1 MTNRTC
7 EETQRALD
15 ELFAAGET
23 GEADEATLN
32 HLEHCSECSAVF
44 DILGRIRKA
53 DSCPE
58 PSDGQF
64 ASMRHA
70 VLREIRRAEAR
81 KPGFR
86 DLATAFFLRPVVA
99 TACAILLIGIGF
111 LAGRQ
116 GGKTDMASPG
126 SASSAGDDALL
137 QQIMHE
143 AGKNHGVQ
151 DFRQAQYTY
160 DNVKASPAGPGLV
173 ALRFDVTRHVAL
185 TLPKAD
191 PLVTEVLIQTLV
203 SPSPVGAKLQA
214 ITHAGTLP
222 DPKVRDGLIQAMLMD
237 PNLGVR
243 LKAQSRL
250 IEQDGD
256 PVIENALLRV
266 LQNEES
272 VQMRLVAIDH
282 LTRRKVAPN
291 LIQRAIAPASKQDA
305 VYLKAMNYLNEQGAQ
320 S

>member
-7 EETQRALD
+7 EETQKTLD

-44 DILGRIRKA
+44 DILGRLRKA
-53 DSCPE
+53 DSFPE
-58 PSDGQF
+58 PPEGRF
-64 ASMRHA
+64 AAMRHA
-70 VLREIRRAEAR
+70 VLREIRRTEVQ
-81 KPGFR
+81 KPRFLN
-86 DLATAFFLRPVVA
+86 LAAAFFKRPVVA
-99 TACAILLIGIGF
+99 TACAILLTGTGF

-116 GGKTDMASPG
+116 TGKPDRASLG
-126 SASSAGDDALL
+126 NQSSAGDDALL
-137 QQIMHE
+137 QQILHE
-143 AGKNHGVQ
+143 ASKNHGVQ
-151 DFRQAQYTY
+151 DFRQAPYTY
-160 DNVKASPAGPGLV
+160 DNVKASPAGPGHV

-214 ITHAGTLP
+214 ISYAGPLP

-272 VQMRLVAIDH
+272 VQMRLVAIDQ
-282 LTRRKVAPN
+282 LTRHKVAPN
-291 LIQRAIAPASKQDA
+291 LIQRAITPASKQDA